1 MDTAIPWNE
10 LLKHPAA
17 GDHIAQVVRDESF
30 LAEAVAQYA
39 AWGLELGE
47 AVLLVVSAE
56 RRARLFRELEARGVS
71 SSPALSV
78 VDADALLDCLM
89 SEGKP
94 DRAAFRDIVGTLVAE
109 LRLGYPAVRAYG
121 EMVDLLCRRGD
132 RLSALTL
139 EQYWNDLAREQGLAV
154 FCAYSLDLLD
164 PGEYA
169 TLRAVC
175 QCHTHLIPA
184 RDYAGFNEAVADVAK
199 AVLDQPL
206 AQMMLSLS
214 AAQRPA
220 TQMPMGQAT
229 LLWLRQHMPR
239 TLEKMLAK
247 LRGRLATA

>member
-17 GDHIAQVVRDESF
+17 GGHIAQVVRDEAF

-39 AWGLELGE
+39 AWGLELGQ

-56 RRARLFRELEARGVS
+56 RRTRLLHELEARGVS
-71 SSPALSV
+71 ASPALCV

-89 SEGKP
+89 REGKP
-94 DRAAFRDIVGTLVAE
+94 GRAAFRDIVGTLVAE
-109 LRLGYPAVRAYG
+109 LRFGYPAVRAYG
-121 EMVDLLCRRGD
+121 EMVDLLCRRGE
-132 RLSALTL
+132 RSSALML
-139 EQYWNDLAREQGLAV
+139 EQYWSELAREQGLAV
-154 FCAYSLDLLD
+154 FCAYTLDLLD
-164 PGEYA
+164 PGDYA
-169 TLRAVC
+169 TLRSVC

-184 RDYAGFNEAVADVAK
+184 RDYAGFNAAVTEVAK

-214 AAQRPA
+214 AAHCPA

-239 TLEKMLAK
+239 TAEKV
-247 LRGRLATA
+247 LRELRSRLAPA